1 MMKRICFILFFAS
14 ILTSCLESDRALTVT
29 TQEEAID
36 KYITNKLGDYEVV
49 RNGGSNRVILSPGEG
64 LTISGA
70 GDSISFY
77 YEGYVFNSGKG
88 IQFSSGNDFVLIG
101 KTDMISGLENG
112 LTGMKNGEE
121 SYIIF
126 SAKYGFYKEQVG
138 MVPPMSPLI
147 YYVKIDNIKEN
158 N

>member
-1 MMKRICFILFFAS
+1 MKRICFILFFAS
-14 ILTSCLESDRALTVT
+14 ILTSCLENDRALTVT

-49 RNGGSNRVILSPGEG
+49 RNGGANRVILSSGEG
-64 LTISGA
+64 LTVSGV
-70 GDSISFY
+70 GDSVIFN

-88 IQFSSGNDFVLIG
+88 IQFSSGNASVLIG

-112 LTGMKNGEE
+112 LIGMKNGEE

-138 MVPPMSPLI
+138 MVPPMSSLI